1 LYPFG
6 FGLTYSR
13 VALRNLKVLNK
24 VTRESDIL
32 LSIEI
37 ENIGDYDTDE
47 VVQIYIKDNKSKF
60 AVPNHSLCGFRRVS
74 LKRGDS
80 KTIEFKVLN
89 KAMDIVDDV
98 GNRYIDSDSFT
109 IFAGI
114 SQPDRRSVELTG
126 MKPLSVDI
134 SL

>member
-1 LYPFG
+1 MIPMKWSKS
-6 FGLTYSR
+6 T
-13 VALRNLKVLNK
+13 LR
-24 VTRESDIL
+24 TTS
-32 LSIEI
+32 
-37 ENIGDYDTDE
+37 
-47 VVQIYIKDNKSKF
+47 QKF
-60 AVPNHSLCGFRRVS
+60 AVPNHSLRVQACIPET
-74 LKRGDS
+74 GDS

-114 SQPDRRSVELTG
+114 SQPDRRSVELTS